1 MKKEYTTPSMEVI
14 KLQQAPVILAGSYDG
29 EINAPLLLLL
39 DADDDDV

>member
-1 MKKEYTTPSMEVI
+1 MKKQYTTPSVEVI

-39 DADDDDV
+39 DDEEE